1 VRKHIT
7 WVGLGLGALL
17 LLVLPGL
24 LGNYHLDVV
33 TVVLIWAI
41 GAMSLNLVLG
51 YTGLA
56 SLGQAAFFGSAAYV
70 VALLSVKAGV
80 TLLWI
85 VLPLSVGVAA
95 LLGVVFAVLSLRA
108 QGAYFLLLTMALA
121 QLVWALVWRWR
132 SLTGGDDGLPG
143 IARPSLG
150 INWSL
155 WPADNF
161 YYFTLALFVAASLL
175 MYLIVSSP
183 FGKSLVGIRESE
195 TRMSALGYRVWWH
208 KLLAFVLSAAFA
220 GLAGALFAY
229 RNGIAATSY
238 LDVVTSAKLLLMVL
252 VGGSGTFFGPIVGAA
267 FLVLLE
273 NFVGAYTQRWL
284 LVMGL
289 AYVGVVL
296 FAPAGLVGLAGK
308 RLRKQR

>member
-1 VRKHIT
+1 M
-7 WVGLGLGALL
+7 GALFL
-17 LLVLPGL
+17 LAVPRLF
-24 LGNYHLDVV
+24 GNYHVDLL
-33 TVVLIWAI
+33 TLVLIWAI

-70 VALLSVKAGV
+70 VALVSVKAGI
-80 TLLWI
+80 TLFWI
-85 VLPLSVGVAA
+85 VLPLSVGVAS

-132 SLTGGDDGLPG
+132 SLTGGDDGFPG
-143 IARPSLG
+143 IARPDLG
-150 INWSL
+150 MSWSL
-155 WPADNF
+155 WPADHF
-161 YYFTLALFVAASLL
+161 YYFTLVLFAAAALL
-175 MYLIVSSP
+175 MYLIISSP

-208 KLLAFVLSAAFA
+208 KLLAFVLSASFA

-229 RNGIAATSY
+229 RNGIAAPSY
-238 LDVVTSAKLLLMVL
+238 LDVVTSAKMLLMVL
-252 VGGSGTFFGPIVGAA
+252 VGGSGTFLGPIVGAA

-284 LVMGL
+284 LVMGMV
-289 AYVGVVL
+289 YVGVVL
-296 FAPAGLVGLAGK
+296 FAPGGLVGLVAK
-308 RLRKQR
+308 KLAKQR